1 MAVPVLGSWNKES
14 SFGRQWAPYSRVSHS
29 GVYSQ
34 ELYFLFI
41 YCFFYGKKPV
51 CFVFEWGSPLERGK
65 SRWTSTHSV
74 ALFVS
79 LEAGTCLCF
88 VLKGA
93 ECSNYHLK
101 KGLWGTF
108 WIRDLIIALNSQ
120 VRGRGYLTITIC
132 GRSACADPH
141 RGSGRVI
148 LGPCAPCAAVLAVL
162 ITPFMVSCAVGIF
175 KTPRPNLRVY
185 LEFSIC
191 SLAFLFH
198 FMWCYFSIHSQISSL
213 ILQTFTDIRWKKVI
227 GKKKKTVCSCPKVGQ
242 SKEQQKGFTSFLKS
256 PKHTS
261 RNRSVFS
268 INTSIRI

>member
-1 MAVPVLGSWNKES
+1 M
-14 SFGRQWAPYSRVSHS
+14 
-29 GVYSQ
+29 YSQ

-41 YCFFYGKKPV
+41 YCFFYGKKPI
-51 CFVFEWGSPLERGK
+51 CFVFEWGSLLERGK
-65 SRWTSTHSV
+65 SCWTSPHSV
-74 ALFVS
+74 DLFVS
-79 LEAGTCLCF
+79 LEAGMCLCF

-101 KGLWGTF
+101 KGLGGTF

-132 GRSACADPH
+132 GHSACQDPH

-148 LGPCAPCAAVLAVL
+148 LGPCAPRAAVLAVL
-162 ITPFMVSCAVGIF
+162 ITPFMVSCAVRIF
-175 KTPRPNLRVY
+175 KTPRPNLRAY

-198 FMWCYFSIHSQISSL
+198 FMWYYFSIHSQISSV

-227 GKKKKTVCSCPKVGQ
+227 GGKKKQSVLAQKWDSPRNNRKVPLH
-242 SKEQQKGFTSFLKS
+242 S
-256 PKHTS
+256 
-261 RNRSVFS
+261 
-268 INTSIRI
+268 